1 MSWTI
6 DEKGNDT
13 MIRRMTASVTLLL
26 LLAAG
31 ARADERLP
39 LQKLDWLIGAW
50 EFDDSEVNGDYRET
64 GTRVC
69 AYGLDDQYI
78 ICKSKGVSSSGNERT
93 YHWYINYNKVDDR
106 FEMTSLLG
114 NFPRK
119 LLHTLTVSADGHRI
133 DLVNHDWSTE
143 GVTATSS
150 GTITYNGSDEYIW
163 NNRSGEADPDTGE
176 NAINFRDIV
185 TRR

>member
-1 MSWTI
+1 
-6 DEKGNDT
+6 

-31 ARADERLP
+31 ARADERAP

-119 LLHTLTVSADGHRI
+119 LLHTLTVS
-133 DLVNHDWSTE
+133 
-143 GVTATSS
+143 
-150 GTITYNGSDEYIW
+150 EYI
-163 NNRSGEADPDTGE
+163 RALGKACPTQQPVVIEYADFAKPNLADKTLVCV
-176 NAINFRDIV
+176 IV
-185 TRR
+185 MSVIYK